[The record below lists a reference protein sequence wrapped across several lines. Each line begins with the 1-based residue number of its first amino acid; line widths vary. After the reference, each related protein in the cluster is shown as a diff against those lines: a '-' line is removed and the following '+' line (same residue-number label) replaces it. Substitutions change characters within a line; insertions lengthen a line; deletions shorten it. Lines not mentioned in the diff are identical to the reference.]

1 MHSLFLNTLVNEGR
15 IMDFLCFTIKE
26 NKIAIRILDVYVLI
40 DKTEITH
47 FPNQEGKSMY
57 IINYFDELIPVF
69 EVNNDFDVNK
79 KCIVVIKGKNL
90 FGLFVDSID
99 DIFRAKVPE
108 GYELMSSEDFEILV
122 RDGRNSRASEVELF

>member
-1 MHSLFLNTLVNEGR
+1 MHSLFLNTLDNEGR

-40 DKTEITH
+40 DKTEIAH

-69 EVNNDFDVNK
+69 EVNNNFDVNK
-79 KCIVVIKGKNL
+79 KSIVVIKGKNL

>member
-1 MHSLFLNTLVNEGR
+1 
-15 IMDFLCFTIKE
+15 MDFLCFTIKE

-40 DKTEITH
+40 DKTEIAH

-69 EVNNDFDVNK
+69 EVNNNFDVNK
-79 KCIVVIKGKNL
+79 KSIVVIKGKNL

-99 DIFRAKVPE
+99 DIFRDKVPE

-122 RDGRNSRASEVELF
+122 RDGRNDRASQVELF

>member
-1 MHSLFLNTLVNEGR
+1 
-15 IMDFLCFTIKE
+15 MDFLCFTIRE

-69 EVNNDFDVNK
+69 EVNNDFAVNK
-79 KCIVVIKGKNL
+79 KSIVVIKGKNL

>member
-1 MHSLFLNTLVNEGR
+1 
-15 IMDFLCFTIKE
+15 MDFLCFTIKE

-47 FPNQEGKSMY
+47 FPNQEGKSVY
-57 IINYFDELIPVF
+57 LIKYYTHLIPVF
-69 EVNNDFDVNK
+69 EVNNNFEVNK
-79 KCIVVIKGKNL
+79 KSIVVIKGKNL

-99 DIFRAKVPE
+99 DIFRDKVPE

-122 RDGRNSRASEVELF
+122 RDGRNDRASQVELF